1 MPLKS
6 SHTEQEDYHRHR
18 EAEPLSFTKLNPEAS
33 RSLTPKLHSLHKK
46 VIRPGMSDCFPPDPH
61 CPNSRA
67 VLIPV
72 LLNPYAP
79 ARSGSDHDAP
89 LDAHIRPALWL
100 RSRCP
105 RCTMAHAD
113 VFRDDSHFARPIS
126 TRALALIMIPPL
138 DAHTAPALW
147 LRRRCPSCMARQKI
161 RFDPSE

>member
-46 VIRPGMSDCFPPDPH
+46 VKTG
-61 CPNSRA
+61 
-67 VLIPV
+67 
-72 LLNPYAP
+72 YAH
-79 ARSGSDHDAP
+79 S
-89 LDAHIRPALWL
+89 
-100 RSRCP
+100 
-105 RCTMAHAD
+105 D